1 MKLFTANDLPEEM
14 LREES
19 RTLSERR
26 SRLESE
32 RMLLPVMDRPAWDL
46 KALESRMPGVLAA
59 IQAWLAKAEGD
70 DFDLSLRAVDVSA
83 KASRERVEISGSVP
97 IIDSSDY
104 ADLVTIEQTSA
115 SLFRNDEM
123 ASVPFRILIPVG

>member
-1 MKLFTANDLPEEM
+1 MEVTQLEGQFIVFTANDLPEEM

-32 RMLLPVMDRPAWDL
+32 RMLLPMVDRPAWDL
-46 KALESRMPGVLAA
+46 KALESRMPSVLAA
-59 IQAWLAKAEGD
+59 IQAWLVKADGD
-70 DFDLSLRAVDVSA
+70 DLDLLLRAVDVSA

-97 IIDSSDY
+97 MIDSSDY
-104 ADLVTIEQTSA
+104 ANLVTIERTSA
-115 SLFRNDEM
+115 
-123 ASVPFRILIPVG
+123 

>member
-32 RMLLPVMDRPAWDL
+32 RMLLPVMDRHAWDL
-46 KALESRMPGVLAA
+46 KALESRMPSVLAA

-70 DFDLSLRAVDVSA
+70 DFDLLLRAVDVSA

-97 IIDSSDY
+97 MIDSSDY
-104 ADLVTIEQTSA
+104 ADLVTIERTSA
-115 SLFRNDEM
+115 SLFRGDEIETM
-123 ASVPFRILIPVG
+123 PFDLVVRLR

>member
-46 KALESRMPGVLAA
+46 KALESRMPSVLAA
-59 IQAWLAKAEGD
+59 IQAWLVKADGD
-70 DFDLSLRAVDVSA
+70 DLDLLLRAVDVSA

-97 IIDSSDY
+97 MIDSSDY
-104 ADLVTIEQTSA
+104 ANLVTIERTSA
-115 SLFRNDEM
+115 
-123 ASVPFRILIPVG
+123 